1 MFFNHIIPTSI
12 EKKNDMH
19 EKYTIHDEQGM
30 VIAVIYLMWE
40 I

>member
-1 MFFNHIIPTSI
+1 
-12 EKKNDMH
+12 MH
-19 EKYTIHDEQGM
+19 EKYTKLLNIFCLLNKHDEQGM